1 MQPFNRRTAL
11 RLAAGLVAAGAAPT
25 AATSAHAAPEPTE
38 PPEPME
44 ATGFLC
50 LWPTGF
56 GGPHFNAEVAFVVD
70 GRGRGAVEVRR
81 RYFAPGTVE
90 PPIAAMEA
98 PAADVLRE
106 LVALLAAA

>member
-81 RYFAPGTVE
+81 RWLGPGAVE
-90 PPIAAMEA
+90 PTAATMEV
-98 PAADVLRE
+98 PADTVRR